1 MANKFEFEFESYGQ
15 ECNAG
20 VSNQGGIPQREI
32 LAFRENWGHRLGDP
46 NCWHVDLLAGL
57 AEVIQIVV

>member
-15 ECNAG
+15 ECSAG

-46 NCWHVDLLAGL
+46 NC
-57 AEVIQIVV
+57 